1 MLHSAEL
8 EYDAATAIS
17 QGRRA
22 RQEDAVAADFLAG
35 SGTGFAVLADGMGGH
50 AAGDVA
56 ARIVVTEVFA
66 ELKLRAGDPEQLE
79 PAIGEILH
87 GAADGANACLGEY
100 ASHQPQLQAR
110 GMGATLLAPVLFR
123 DRLYWISVGDSP
135 LYLFRDGALI
145 RLNADHS
152 MAAEL
157 EKLVARGRMDAT
169 EAATH
174 PDRHCVTSVLTGADI
189 PQIDCRSA
197 PVRLQHG
204 DIVLAASDGL
214 LFLTEEEI
222 AEVLD
227 AECHSSSARIGAA
240 LMRRL
245 KVLDAPEQD
254 NAAFCVIKPFDP
266 QAPLPVQPEAA
277 AANAAVPPQQPDT
290 AQVQAADPPPPEPSP
305 AAAHQRTGRR
315 VVTFMATSSWRAA
328 PEVGRSKTD
337 ASA

>member
-17 QGRRA
+17 QGRRE
-22 RQEDAVAADFLAG
+22 RQEDAVAADFMAG
-35 SGTGFAVLADGMGGH
+35 AGAGFAVLADGMGGH

-56 ARIVVTEVFA
+56 AKIVVTEVFA
-66 ELKLRAGDPEQLE
+66 ELKLRTGEPDLLE
-79 PAIGEILH
+79 PAIGEVLH
-87 GAADGANACLGEY
+87 GAVDGANACLGEY
-100 ASHQPQLQAR
+100 ASHQPQVQER

-157 EKLVARGRMDAT
+157 EKLVARGRMDPA
-169 EAATH
+169 EAAAH

-189 PQIDCRSA
+189 PLVDCRSA

-214 LFLTEEEI
+214 LFLEEEEI
-222 AEVLD
+222 AAVLA
-227 AECHSSSARIGAA
+227 AECHSPSARIGAA

-245 KVLDAPEQD
+245 EALDAPEQD

-266 QAPLPVQPEAA
+266 QAPRPAA
-277 AANAAVPPQQPDT
+277 AEAAVPAAPEQQPL
-290 AQVQAADPPPPEPSP
+290 EP
-305 AAAHQRTGRR
+305 AAARQRAGRR
-315 VVTFMATSSWRAA
+315 VVTFMAASSWRDA
-328 PEVGRSKTD
+328 PDAGRSKTD

>member
-17 QGRRA
+17 QGRRD

-35 SGTGFAVLADGMGGH
+35 AGTGFAVLADGMGGH

-56 ARIVVTEVFA
+56 AKIVVTEVFS
-66 ELKLRAGDPEQLE
+66 ELKLRAGEPEQLE
-79 PAIGEILH
+79 PAIGEVLH
-87 GAADGANACLGEY
+87 SAADGANACLGEY
-100 ASHQPQLQAR
+100 ASHQPQLRAQ

-157 EKLVARGRMDAT
+157 EKLVARGRMDPA
-169 EAATH
+169 EAAAH

-189 PQIDCRSA
+189 PHIDCRSA

-214 LFLTEEEI
+214 LFLAEEEI
-222 AEVLD
+222 AEVLA
-227 AECHSSSARIGAA
+227 AECCSPSARIGAA
-240 LMRRL
+240 LMQRL
-245 KVLDAPEQD
+245 EALDAPEQD

-266 QAPLPVQPEAA
+266 QAAPNLPAPPLSAEAPAAGPLPAEA
-277 AANAAVPPQQPDT
+277 
-290 AQVQAADPPPPEPSP
+290 EPLPGSQP
-305 AAAHQRTGRR
+305 AAPARPRTGRR
-315 VVTFMATSSWRAA
+315 VITFLATATWRDT
-328 PEVGRSKTD
+328 PGGSRSKTD

>member
-17 QGRRA
+17 QGRRE
-22 RQEDAVAADFLAG
+22 RQEDAVAADFMAG
-35 SGTGFAVLADGMGGH
+35 AGAGFAVLADGMGGH

-66 ELKLRAGDPEQLE
+66 ELKLRTGEPELLE
-79 PAIGEILH
+79 PAIGAVLH
-87 GAADGANACLGEY
+87 NAADGANACLGEY
-100 ASHQPQLQAR
+100 ASHQPQVQEQ

-157 EKLVARGRMDAT
+157 EKLVARGRMDPA
-169 EAATH
+169 EAAAH
-174 PDRHCVTSVLTGADI
+174 PDRHCVTSVLTGGGI

-214 LFLTEEEI
+214 LFLAEEEI
-222 AEVLD
+222 AEVLA
-227 AECHSSSARIGAA
+227 AECHSPSARIGAA

-245 KVLDAPEQD
+245 EALDAPEQD

-266 QAPLPVQPEAA
+266 QAPQ
-277 AANAAVPPQQPDT
+277 
-290 AQVQAADPPPPEPSP
+290 P
-305 AAAHQRTGRR
+305 AAAETAAPPAPEQQPPDPAPAATRQRAGRR
-315 VVTFMATSSWRAA
+315 VVTFMAASSWRDA
-328 PEVGRSKTD
+328 PEAGRSKTD

>member
-17 QGRRA
+17 QGRRE

-35 SGTGFAVLADGMGGH
+35 AGTGFAVLADGMGGH

-56 ARIVVTEVFA
+56 ARIVVTEVFS
-66 ELKLRAGDPEQLE
+66 ELKLRAGEPEQLE
-79 PAIGEILH
+79 PAIGEVLH
-87 GAADGANACLGEY
+87 SAAGGANACLGEY
-100 ASHQPQLQAR
+100 ASHQPQVQAQ

-157 EKLVARGRMDAT
+157 EKLVARGRMDPA
-169 EAATH
+169 EAAAH
-174 PDRHCVTSVLTGADI
+174 PDRHCVTSVLTGGGI

-214 LFLTEEEI
+214 LFLAEEEI
-222 AEVLD
+222 AEVLA
-227 AECHSSSARIGAA
+227 AECHSPSARIGAA

-245 KVLDAPEQD
+245 EALDAPEQD

-266 QAPLPVQPEAA
+266 QAPLPVPAEPAA
-277 AANAAVPPQQPDT
+277 P
-290 AQVQAADPPPPEPSP
+290 QVQAPEPPPPEPP
-305 AAAHQRTGRR
+305 AARQRAGRR
-315 VVTFMATSSWRAA
+315 VITFLASATWRDA
-328 PEVGRSKTD
+328 PGAGRSKTD